1 MKVIRKFVKKGF
13 VTVWPIIIAICVIA
27 VSIAVVKVLRHLGYI

>member
-13 VTVWPIIIAICVIA
+13 VTVWPIIIATCIIA
-27 VSIAVVKVLRHLGYI
+27 VSIAVVRVLRHLGYI